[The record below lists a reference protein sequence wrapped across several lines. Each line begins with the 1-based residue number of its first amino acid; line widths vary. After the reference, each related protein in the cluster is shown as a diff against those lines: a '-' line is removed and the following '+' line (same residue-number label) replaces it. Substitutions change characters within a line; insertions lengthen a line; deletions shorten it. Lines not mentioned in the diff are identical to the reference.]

1 MIIECPSRGCR
12 VLAVIAS
19 LIALA
24 PSVAGAEPAQF
35 TFAYLQ
41 RDDDPYYAP
50 HRAYTGLVLRDRKPA
65 LAGAKV
71 ALRESHIL
79 SRALGLEFA
88 LRERVLAAGDDVIA
102 VIDALAGEGITA
114 FLLDLPL
121 ADVTTAAAALA
132 GRDVM
137 LFNIRH
143 TDDRL
148 RGADCSPALFHTIP
162 SDAMLMDALTQYL
175 VKKNWTE
182 VLVLEGD
189 GVADKRISAAFQ
201 ASARKF
207 RLEVTAVRE
216 FVLSND
222 PRLRDQTNIP
232 ILTGGIDYDVV
243 FIADELGEVGRYIP
257 YNTLDPRPVVGSEGL
272 TASAWHW
279 TWERHGAPQLDQ
291 RFDRSAGRRMVDAD
305 WAAWAA
311 VKSVVAAIV
320 RTGST
325 DVPGLAA
332 RLTDADFTLD
342 MYKGSPGSFRPW
354 DHQLRQAILLHTHNA
369 VVARAPI
376 DGFLHEVNNLD
387 TLGADLREST
397 CRFP

>member
-1 MIIECPSRGCR
+1 
-12 VLAVIAS
+12 
-19 LIALA
+19 
-24 PSVAGAEPAQF
+24 
-35 TFAYLQ
+35 
-41 RDDDPYYAP
+41 
-50 HRAYTGLVLRDRKPA
+50 
-65 LAGAKV
+65 
-71 ALRESHIL
+71 
-79 SRALGLEFA
+79 
-88 LRERVLAAGDDVIA
+88 
-102 VIDALAGEGITA
+102 
-114 FLLDLPL
+114 
-121 ADVTTAAAALA
+121 
-132 GRDVM
+132 
-137 LFNIRH
+137 
-143 TDDRL
+143 
-148 RGADCSPALFHTIP
+148 
-162 SDAMLMDALTQYL
+162 
-175 VKKNWTE
+175 
-182 VLVLEGD
+182 
-189 GVADKRISAAFQ
+189 
-201 ASARKF
+201 
-207 RLEVTAVRE
+207 
-216 FVLSND
+216 VLSND

-369 VVARAPI
+369 VGACAPM
-376 DGFLHEVNNLD
+376 DGFVHETNNLD
-387 TLGADLREST
+387 IDDLDLA
-397 CRFP
+397 